1 MDSLNADAE
10 NVYKTHLRLYNG
22 RQKGKA
28 PKAKSKAKA
37 PSKGRRP
44 EEPKQA
50 ESPQRLQE
58 QRLHEQSVKL
68 RDILHQRRAKRL
80 GFN

>member
-1 MDSLNADAE
+1 MAGSHAQLQNRPGA
-10 NVYKTHLRLYNG
+10 
-22 RQKGKA
+22 
-28 PKAKSKAKA
+28 AKSKAKA